1 MNGHVCRIGCL
12 VALLIPLCAG
22 SAEPASQARSSG
34 SPATMAHGSSLDADE
49 ALARLKKGNWRFHS
63 ADFSNGKPVAAA
75 RRESASGQDPYA
87 VIVACADSRVPPE
100 LVFDAN
106 LGELFVV
113 RAAGNLLDD
122 YGLGSVEYAV
132 DQLGCRLV
140 VVLGHERCGAV
151 QAALAAPDAPGHVGC
166 LVRGLQ
172 DAVAMGRA
180 MPGDALH
187 NSIIANAVQV
197 ATQIRREGQFQ
208 RPAED
213 LQVISAYYDLDTG
226 EVSWPGGTAPA
237 DAAQDH

>member
-1 MNGHVCRIGCL
+1 MNRLVRRAGCL
-12 VALLIPLCAG
+12 VALLIPLWAWG
-22 SAEPASQARSSG
+22 ADHGVPAKPGG
-34 SPATMAHGSSLDADE
+34 SPTAAGHTAGLDADE

-75 RRESASGQDPYA
+75 RRESATGQHPYA
-87 VIVACADSRVPPE
+87 VVVACADSRVPPE

-113 RAAGNLLDD
+113 RAAGNLLDA

-132 DQLGCRLV
+132 DHLGCRLV

-151 QAALAAPDAPGHVGC
+151 QAALGAADAPGHVGN
-166 LVRGLQ
+166 LVRDLQ

-197 ATQIRREGQFQ
+197 ATQIRREGQFGQ
-208 RPAED
+208 AAED
-213 LQVISAYYDLDTG
+213 VQVISAFYDLDSG
-226 EVSWPGGTAPA
+226 EVSWPGGAAPT
-237 DAAQDH
+237 DAPPGH

>member
-1 MNGHVCRIGCL
+1 MEEGFDKRCEAVQEDDLSWTVRAMALALAASVAWGSGGL
-12 VALLIPLCAG
+12 VAGPG
-22 SAEPASQARSSG
+22 
-34 SPATMAHGSSLDADE
+34 ADE

-75 RRESASGQDPYA
+75 RTETAAGQHPYA

-113 RAAGNLLDD
+113 RAAGNLLDA

-132 DQLGCRLV
+132 DHLGCRLV

-151 QAALAAPDAPGHVGC
+151 QAALAAPDAPGHVGS
-166 LVRGLQ
+166 LVRDLQ

-180 MPGDALH
+180 MPGDPLH

-197 ATQIRREGQFQ
+197 ATQIRKEGQFGEAA
-208 RPAED
+208 RD

-226 EVSWPGGTAPA
+226 EVSWPGGAPA
-237 DAAQDH
+237 DGAAHSH